1 MKNGMLIMRRWLDPV
16 ERKEIEKT
24 LGKEFELMGTIE
36 APPEFDKTHD
46 EHFGMAGF
54 KKVK

>member
-1 MKNGMLIMRRWLDPV
+1 MILNGSV
-16 ERKEIEKT
+16 
-24 LGKEFELMGTIE
+24 E

-54 KKVK
+54 RKRK

>member
-1 MKNGMLIMRRWLDPV
+1 MRRWLDPV

-24 LGKEFELMGTIE
+24 LGKDFSLLGTIE

-54 KKVK
+54 QKIK

>member
-1 MKNGMLIMRRWLDPV
+1 MRRWLDPV
-16 ERKEIEKT
+16 ERKEIQRV
-24 LGKEFELMGTIE
+24 LGSSFLPLGIVE

-54 KKVK
+54 RKLSYV

>member
-1 MKNGMLIMRRWLDPV
+1 MFRSLHDTV
-16 ERKEIEKT
+16 D
-24 LGKEFELMGTIE
+24 

-54 KKVK
+54 RKK